1 MTSVSVIIPAHNS
14 ASTLE
19 NAVVSALGQTR
30 PPSEIIIVENGSS
43 DQTLSIAEHLA
54 DIHPSVKVIQ
64 SKTGVSNARNLG
76 IKTAA
81 SDYIAFLD
89 ADDTYYPDALYTL
102 GYFLDRHS
110 VDFVKGNLV
119 HDFKNVTRIWRPSLR
134 AYNAPRNIEMEPDY
148 CDFVAI
154 YCGLYRRS
162 FLSRFDTPF
171 PIDVHT
177 AEDRV
182 FVWDTLLSG
191 STFIHIDKVVYLYNR
206 TSETSV
212 LRKVDG
218 AHFDLFKAYAEILR
232 RNNILESPEIEYKFW
247 LQYVSMMEFSYFADG
262 RLTEEG
268 KKRWMNECRKALKP
282 IAKGPIVKR
291 IMAGN
296 SSRRCS
302 FVASLL

>member
-1 MTSVSVIIPAHNS
+1 MTSVSVIIPAHN
-14 ASTLE
+14 AALTLE
-19 NAVVSALGQTR
+19 NSVKSAIDQTR

-43 DQTLSIAEHLA
+43 DHTLLIAERLA
-54 DIHPSVKVIQ
+54 EVHPSVTVMQ
-64 SKTGVSNARNLG
+64 SETGVSNARNLG
-76 IKTAA
+76 IKSAT

-89 ADDTYYPDALYTL
+89 ADDTYYTDALYTL
-102 GYFLDRHS
+102 GHFLDRHP

-119 HDFKNVTRIWRPSLR
+119 HDFSDVTRIWRPSLR
-134 AYNAPRNIEMEPDY
+134 AYNVPRSIEMEPDY
-148 CDFVAI
+148 SDFVAI

-162 FLSRFDTPF
+162 FLSRFETPF

-218 AHFDLFKAYAEILR
+218 AHFDLFKAYAEIR
-232 RNNILESPEIEYKFW
+232 QRNNILESPEIEYKFW
-247 LQYVSMMEFSYFADG
+247 LQYVSLMEFSYFADG
-262 RLTEEG
+262 RLTDEG
-268 KKRWMNECRKALKP
+268 KKRWLSECRKALAP
-282 IAKGPIVKR
+282 VAKGPIVKR
-291 IMAGN
+291 IMDGN
-296 SSRRCS
+296 SKRRRS